1 MTAAEP
7 SALTRVEDRVGRIT
21 LNRPRAINALDHGM
35 VRAISEA
42 LTAWAT
48 DDRVDT
54 VVLDGSGERG
64 LCAGGDIRSIYDDA
78 RTGGSASLAFWRDEY
93 RLNAYIARYPKPYV
107 AVMDGLVMGGGIGV
121 SAHGSHRLV
130 TERTRIGMPE
140 VGIGFTPDVGGT
152 YLLSR
157 APGELGTY
165 AALTAGQLSGADAIH
180 VGLADHY
187 VPSNKLPAL
196 VAALATM
203 PPDAAV
209 TSVAEAPP
217 TSPLA
222 DRREWIDACF
232 SADTVEEIVA
242 RLRAAGPGTE
252 ANEAAD
258 NVLANSP
265 TALKVT
271 LRALRSAA
279 TLPTLEA
286 AIDQEYRMAVAGL
299 RSPDFAEGIRAQIVD
314 KDRSPRWSPR
324 TLEQVDDALVDR
336 FFAAPDSGDLGLVP
350 APV

>member
-324 TLEQVDDALVDR
+324 TLEQVDDALDDR

-350 APV
+350 ALV

>member
-350 APV
+350 AQV